1 MYGIRSPRLYKTILR
16 GFSITGLEEG
26 HIWAVFEIS
35 SYSKADGV
43 TLKPTLHCKFL
54 PHENYGHRALRG
66 VCRFSLNH
74 REILCMLWINPVI
87 FTDCGETP

>member
-54 PHENYGHRALRG
+54 PHENYGHRALRNYG
-66 VCRFSLNH
+66 VPTGTFSLH
-74 REILCMLWINPVI
+74 YLWKTAVRITNKLYV
-87 FTDCGETP
+87 CCW